1 MTTANLIDNTDYI
14 IAGIHNSKN
23 LLTDKD
29 NNNVQKN
36 DRLTVRF
43 LNYSDEPETEYGLDP
58 EFWDVSFM
66 DMFKTLDE
74 HKRFIIYDM
83 G

>member
-14 IAGIHNSKN
+14 IAGIHSKN

-36 DRLTVRF
+36 DRQCDFKITVMS
-43 LNYSDEPETEYGLDP
+43 LKQSIKMNP
-58 EFWDVSFM
+58 EFGHLF
-66 DMFKTLDE
+66 
-74 HKRFIIYDM
+74 
-83 G
+83 